1 MPVMA
6 SIASSP
12 LSTVTSEIAVRL
24 DQVTKRFG
32 NFCAVDNVTL
42 DVRNGE
48 FMTFLGPSGCGK
60 TTMLRMISGFE
71 TPTSGRVLLDG
82 QDVTHH
88 PPYKRDVNQ
97 VFQSYAL
104 FPHLSVWDNIAFGLR
119 MKHVLEAEIKPRV
132 EQAVEMVALGGMEQ
146 RKPGQ
151 LSGGQRQRVALAR
164 AIVNKPKVLLLD
176 EPLSAL
182 DAKLRH
188 GMQIELK
195 RLQQKVGITFIFVT
209 HDQEEALTMSDRIAV
224 VNKGRI
230 EQLGNVDEIY
240 HRPRTT
246 FVANFIGQANLLPA
260 TLIKQ
265 EGSDSTLRIGECLD
279 VLVETRDLPADLNN
293 ITVSIRPEKVRI
305 EKTRPDGPNVFEARV
320 EEELFKGATDQ
331 LVVVTDDGLRLTA
344 VVANESAAEHAVHEG
359 DRVYC
364 QLHEDDIVVVQSD
377 PASPA
382 DLPRRLIPPTDP
394 AGLVR

>member
-1 MPVMA
+1 MNSESTQPN
-6 SIASSP
+6 SSD
-12 LSTVTSEIAVRL
+12 IAVRL
-24 DQVTKRFG
+24 DSVTKQFG
-32 NFCAVDNVTL
+32 KFVAVNNVSL

-71 TPTSGRVLLDG
+71 SPTTGRVLLDG
-82 QDVTHH
+82 QDVTHA

-104 FPHLSVWDNIAFGLR
+104 FPHLTVWDNIAFGLR
-119 MKHVLEAEIKPRV
+119 MKHIAESEIRPRV
-132 EQAVEMVALGGMEQ
+132 AQAVDMVALAGMEQ

-164 AIVNKPKVLLLD
+164 AIVNKPRVLLLD

-188 GMQIELK
+188 SMQIELK

-224 VNKGRI
+224 INRGVI
-230 EQLGNVDEIY
+230 EQLGSVDEIY
-240 HRPRTT
+240 HRPQTA

-260 TLIKQ
+260 TLIERGEQ
-265 EGSDSTLRIGECLD
+265 DSTLRIGDCLN
-279 VLVETRDLPADLNN
+279 VVVETRDLPLDTGR
-293 ITVSIRPEKVRI
+293 IMVSIRPEKVRI
-305 EKTRPDGPNVFEARV
+305 EKHQPDGPNVFQAKV
-320 EEELFKGATDQ
+320 VEELFKGATDQ

-344 VVANESAAEHAVHEG
+344 VVANESAAEYAVHEG

-364 QLHEDDIVVVQSD
+364 QLHEDDIVVMPSD
-377 PASPA
+377 EPWGE
-382 DLPRRLIPPTDP
+382 TET
-394 AGLVR
+394 V